1 MKYYNLHEIAV
12 EDLQDT
18 PKDIAIYTDG
28 DKFYLLNCGDMI
40 STLAEDGKT
49 ILKNTEI
56 EGVVEAKTDAS
67 AAKKLGVEKAEIV
80 RRDEI

>member
-12 EDLQDT
+12 EDLQHLSKENT
-18 PKDIAIYTDG
+18 IYTKD
-28 DKFYLLNCGDMI
+28 DKFFLLNSGNMI

-56 EGVVEAKTDAS
+56 EGVVEARTDAS

-80 RRDEI
+80 RKDEI

>member
-1 MKYYNLHEIAV
+1 MKYYNLYEIAV
-12 EDLQDT
+12 EELQDT

-28 DKFYLLNCGDMI
+28 DKFYFLNCGDMI

-56 EGVVEAKTDAS
+56 EGVVEAKTDES
-67 AAKKLGVEKAEIV
+67 AAKKLGVQKAEII
-80 RRDEI
+80 RKDEI

>member
-1 MKYYNLHEIAV
+1 MKYYNLNEIAV

>member
-12 EDLQDT
+12 EELQNM

>member
-1 MKYYNLHEIAV
+1 MKYYNLYEIAI
-12 EDLQDT
+12 EELQST

-28 DKFYLLNCGDMI
+28 EKFYLMNCGDMI
-40 STLAEDGKT
+40 STLADDGKT

-56 EGVVEAKTDAS
+56 EGVVEAKTEAS

-80 RRDEI
+80 RKDEI